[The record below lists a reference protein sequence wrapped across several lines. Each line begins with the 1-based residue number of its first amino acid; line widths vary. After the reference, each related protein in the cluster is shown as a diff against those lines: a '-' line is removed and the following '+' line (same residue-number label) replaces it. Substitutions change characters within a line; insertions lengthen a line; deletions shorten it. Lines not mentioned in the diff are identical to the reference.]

1 MAVSLTNG
9 PSSLSSDILTGF
21 SDSST
26 SLLPTVDPD
35 DFSANT
41 STTGSITVGGSRSG
55 VVNFDGEKDGS
66 ASPSP
71 QAAPSSM

>member
-41 STTGSITVGGSRSG
+41 STTGSISVGGTIFNVKG
-55 VVNFDGEKDGS
+55 VV
-66 ASPSP
+66 AWV
-71 QAAPSSM
+71 